1 MVGGFG
7 LPRRNL
13 YAFPH
18 SPLDTWGGPLFHP
31 PPPVEPSPNN
41 EKHRKHATLGVVFL
55 TIFVSMVGF
64 GIVIPVLPDYAKHEP
79 FKLSPAALGWLTG
92 IFSLVQLFTAPLL
105 GKLSDRVG
113 RRPVLLISI
122 IGTAVGYFVTGAA
135 NAAWM
140 LFLGR
145 IIDGASGG
153 NIAAAQAAVADVTPR
168 AERSKAMG
176 MIGAAF
182 GLGFVLGPAIGG
194 VLSLWHHSAP
204 FYFAG
209 ILALVNAVFVVKMLP
224 ETLTEEKRLHPTEPA
239 PLKEVF
245 QGGRGPFIGAL
256 LVAVLTS
263 TTGFAFVHLLFSLFC
278 ADHLGYD
285 RAQMSYAFAFIGTIG
300 VIVQGGLLR
309 RLLKRDIEKQ
319 LVVVGALLLAAS
331 LWLLPRVNG
340 TGQFLGVCALMA
352 LGNGF
357 VVPTL
362 SGMTSRHV
370 HGRAQGRVLGL
381 NSAVGSLG
389 RFLGPLL
396 AALPLPLAFSEWSRP
411 LTGDNLAVA
420 NHAYVVAFSWA
431 AGLVL
436 LTAIV
441 TAMMRV
447 PKDPPVE

>member
-1 MVGGFG
+1 M
-7 LPRRNL
+7 
-13 YAFPH
+13 
-18 SPLDTWGGPLFHP
+18 
-31 PPPVEPSPNN
+31 EPSVDN
-41 EKHRKHATLGVVFL
+41 EKRRKHATLGVVFL
-55 TIFVSMVGF
+55 TIFVSMIGF
-64 GIVIPVLPDYAKHEP
+64 GIVIPVLPDYAKNEP
-79 FKLSPAALGWLTG
+79 FKLTPAALGWLTG
-92 IFSLVQLFTAPLL
+92 VFSLVQLFTGPLL
-105 GKLSDRVG
+105 GKISDRVG

-122 IGTAVGYFVTGAA
+122 IGTAIGYFVTGAA

-153 NIAAAQAAVADVTPR
+153 NIAAAQAAVADVTKP
-168 AERSKAMG
+168 EDRSKAMG

-182 GLGFVLGPAIGG
+182 GLGFVVGPAIGG
-194 VLSLWHHSAP
+194 LLSIWHHAAP

-209 ILALVNAVFVVKMLP
+209 VLALVNAYFVVKKLP

-239 PLKEVF
+239 PLRDVF
-245 QGGRGPFIGAL
+245 QGGRGPFIGSL
-256 LVAVLTS
+256 LFAVLAS
-263 TTGFAFVHLLFSLFC
+263 TTGFAFVHLLFALFC
-278 ADHLGYD
+278 SDHLGYT
-285 RAQMSYAFAFIGTIG
+285 RAQMSYAFAFIGMIG

-319 LVVVGALLLAAS
+319 LVIIGAVLLAVS

-362 SGMTSRHV
+362 GGMISRHV

-381 NSAVGSLG
+381 NSAAGSLG
-389 RFLGPLL
+389 RFLGPLI
-396 AALPLPLAFSEWSRP
+396 AALPLPFAFSEWQRP
-411 LTGDNLAVA
+411 LTGDHLAAA
-420 NHAYVVAFSWA
+420 NAAYLTAFSWSA
-431 AGLVL
+431 AFLVV
-436 LTAIV
+436 TAIV
-441 TAMMRV
+441 ALFMRV